1 VSVDRDVGNEREL
14 SVVLVRGSAS
24 NAIVP
29 SEPFGRFPALPGGSV
44 SLAGIRRAAS
54 KVREE
59 DGQRNLAAIAEATL
73 GSEPIGCGPRGRG
86 GNQ

>member
-1 VSVDRDVGNEREL
+1 MSVDRDAGNEREL

-29 SEPFGRFPALPGGSV
+29 SESLGRRLALPGGSV

-59 DGQRNLAAIAEATL
+59 DGHRKLAAVTEATL
-73 GSEPIGCGPRGRG
+73 GTESPGCDWRV
-86 GNQ
+86 